1 MSPSERGCIT
11 ERVSR
16 KRLMLAILLFTVG
29 VACMLWTAV
38 LWEMAGDG
46 PGEEYEPIQVV
57 QMTPHRPTTSPVDQ
71 PDSWVTRPRY
81 PTNPLVTHEPEFGPS
96 DLVDPVSKAE
106 AEIGHLP
113 QGSPGGASPI
123 DPAVDPR
130 GAGAGGAVGSGP
142 AEGPVPGAE
151 PVDPEF
157 PLGDEVPELRQLRV
171 LSQLESAQQFYRTT
185 DPAGMLS
192 SRMDSDND
200 GWNNFRELLEG
211 TNPLDPNTDGD
222 FYPLD
227 STDPN
232 PLIPDNRGETSVGG
246 IGSGDGGGQG
256 SGQVDPPPT
265 SGWGP
270 NDPGPRGDS
279 YGDDPDVTRE
289 VEESDIVKL
298 VGDTL
303 YILNPY
309 RGLIIVDLADIDGP
323 EVLSTFPVLGNPVDM
338 YVVDGM
344 AYLMVCCD
352 YGYWYRYYSHQG
364 DDLWRGRETGNQR
377 DRLQIG
383 GGYDYQIG
391 SKLYIVDVED
401 TGSPRLLMEFPIEG
415 FVTESRRVGDVIYYV
430 SSCRSWYNEREGT
443 EMPDMTFITS
453 INVADIRDISM
464 IDRTGFDGASV
475 QIHASGRC
483 LYVAEYV
490 KDVVR
495 WSQDGYT
502 NITAVDISDPSG
514 RVLPMDRFRVDG
526 EVWDKYQMDEYQQT
540 LRVVSHLRWTED
552 VSKVTIFDVS
562 DLGRVREMGSLKI
575 PDGGDL
581 MATRFA
587 EDRAYTIHL
596 PRPVWS
602 YDPLDVIDLSDPWEP
617 ELCDVLEFPGWV
629 SHIEVRGDRLI
640 TLGVDDTDGD
650 WNVHVS
656 LFDVSDPYNAVMRDR
671 VRVGG
676 EFASSAAHDDPKA
689 LTVVDEEGLVL
700 VPCDSWV
707 ETGDGW
713 KLVSTVRV
721 VSFDLVACDLSVR
734 GSFEQPDTVLRTR
747 YVDERVLST
756 STDYLV
762 VADVSDVDIPLV
774 TASVRLSTRV
784 VDLHTWEDRAC
795 MVYMPTGDE
804 GTCLKVARRGTPDIG
819 PSIWEARMDDGLETW
834 FWDGRLVH
842 TVSREIVVDT
852 GRVFVTVKTYDVAG
866 DAPEPVEVQ
875 RFNAG
880 LAVLYCEH
888 FKSWVWKDHKSWG
901 DGPDALWYP
910 AVGDLGN
917 PVMLEGGVIA
927 IYIGEKLYL
936 TGVGPHRAYQG
947 TFSLRVECWNFY
959 GLLPAGRDVLL
970 ISATPQVETFDGL
983 SKTMTCFKVIRVRTQ
998 DLGTQRVGRMV
1009 RVPGL
1014 PLGCSED
1021 GSLLYTAST
1030 WYLPD
1035 TAQPRTVLSVV
1046 RLGDEAAS
1054 VLWAVDVTDLDVAVS
1069 GDRAL
1074 VALPL
1079 DLSSEGRPR
1088 TLLYVLDLA
1097 GQRIEWTQVV
1107 DGMTAILTAEDGVA
1121 ILKRD
1126 GEAGLLLVDLLAP
1139 SSTGVVPVSAQST
1152 GNGLH
1157 RSGPVLHLVQ
1167 GRHGIVEVDL
1177 DLLRR

>member
-1 MSPSERGCIT
+1 MSPSERGCLT
-11 ERVSR
+11 ERVSK

-38 LWEMAGDG
+38 LWDMAGEG
-46 PGEEYEPIQVV
+46 PGEEYEPIQVI
-57 QMTPHRPTTSPVDQ
+57 QMAPHQPNTSPVDQ
-71 PDSWVTRPRY
+71 PDNWLPPPRY
-81 PTNPLVTHEPEFGPS
+81 PSNPLVTYEPEFGQS
-96 DLVDPVSKAE
+96 DLVDPVSDVGTD
-106 AEIGHLP
+106 IGP
-113 QGSPGGASPI
+113 TTEKDPDGPVPA
-123 DPAVDPR
+123 DPAADPH
-130 GAGAGGAVGSGP
+130 GAGADPGEPTGGTA
-142 AEGPVPGAE
+142 PVLE

-157 PLGDEVPELRQLRV
+157 PLGDQVPELQQLRV
-171 LSQLESAQQFYRTT
+171 LSQLENAHQYYRTT

-192 SRMDSDND
+192 SRVDSDND

-227 STDPN
+227 STDPH
-232 PLIPDNRGETSVGG
+232 PLVPDARGETAPGGVGTG
-246 IGSGDGGGQG
+246 QGNGQGQGQSGGQPDSPPF
-256 SGQVDPPPT
+256 SGG

-270 NDPGPRGDS
+270 TSPSEGIPDEKT
-279 YGDDPDVTRE
+279 DVTRE

-309 RGLIIVDLADIDGP
+309 RGLIIVDLTDIDTP
-323 EVLSTFPVLGNPVDM
+323 EVVGTYPVLGNPVDM
-338 YVVDGM
+338 YVVDDM
-344 AYLMVCCD
+344 AYMMVCCD
-352 YGYWYRYYSHQG
+352 YGYWYRYYSHKA

-377 DRLQIG
+377 DRLQIEG
-383 GGYDYQIG
+383 EYDYQIG

-401 TGSPRLLMEFPIEG
+401 PASPRLLMEFPIEG

-430 SSCRSWYNEREGT
+430 SSCRSWYNQRAGT
-443 EMPDMTFITS
+443 DMPDATFITS

-464 IDRTGFDGASV
+464 IDQTGFDGASV
-475 QIHASGRC
+475 QIHASERC

-490 KDVVR
+490 RDVVG
-495 WSQDGYT
+495 WGADGYT

-526 EVWDKYQMDEYQQT
+526 EVWDKYQMDEYQLT
-540 LRVVSHLRWTED
+540 LRVVSHLRRTED

-562 DLGRVREMGSLKI
+562 DLGQVHEMGSLKI

-596 PRPVWS
+596 PRRRSP
-602 YDPLDVIDLSDPWEP
+602 DPLDVIDLSDPWNP

-676 EFASSAAHDDPKA
+676 EFASSTAHDDPKA

-707 ETGDGW
+707 ETDDGW
-713 KLVSTVRV
+713 KLLSTVRV
-721 VSFDLVACDLSVR
+721 VSFDLWACDLSVR

-756 STDYLV
+756 STDFLV
-762 VADVSDVDIPLV
+762 VADVSEVDIPLV
-774 TASVRLSTRV
+774 TASVRLSAQVVDYHAWENLAAMVYLPSGSEGICLRV
-784 VDLHTWEDRAC
+784 VSRNA
-795 MVYMPTGDE
+795 
-804 GTCLKVARRGTPDIG
+804 PDIG
-819 PSIWEARMDDGLETW
+819 PSIWEATMDDDLERW
-834 FWDGRLVH
+834 FWDGSLVH
-842 TVSREIVVDT
+842 MVSREIVVDT
-852 GRVFVTVKTYDVAG
+852 GRVYVTIKTYDMTS
-866 DAPEPVEVQ
+866 DSPEPVEVQ

-888 FKSWVWKDHKSWG
+888 FKSWVWKDQRAWG
-901 DGPDALWYP
+901 EGPDAMWFP
-910 AVGDLGN
+910 SVGDLGN
-917 PVMLEGGVIA
+917 PVMLDNGVIA

-947 TFSLRVECWNFY
+947 TIGLRVECWNFY

-970 ISATPQVETFDGL
+970 ISATPQVETFDGV

-998 DLGTQRVGRMV
+998 DLGTQKVGRMV

-1014 PLGCSED
+1014 PLGASGD
-1021 GSLLYTAST
+1021 GQLLYTAST

-1035 TAQPRTVLSVV
+1035 TLEPRTVLSVV
-1046 RLGDEAAS
+1046 RLGDESAS
-1054 VLWAVDVTDLDVAVS
+1054 VVWAVDVTGMDVALS

-1074 VALPL
+1074 VAMPV
-1079 DLSSEGRPR
+1079 DWAAGENTK
-1088 TLLYVLDLA
+1088 TLLHVLDLA
-1097 GQRIEWTQVV
+1097 CQRIVWTQVV
-1107 DGMTAILTAEDGVA
+1107 DGMAAILTAEDGVA
-1121 ILKRD
+1121 LMKRD
-1126 GEAGLLLVDLLAP
+1126 REAGLLLVDLLSP
-1139 SSTGVVPVSAQST
+1139 SSIGVAPISVQST
-1152 GNGLH
+1152 GNGLC
-1157 RSGPVLHLVQ
+1157 RK
-1167 GRHGIVEVDL
+1167 VDL
-1177 DLLRR
+1177 ALLRR